1 MKSKDMFFEH
11 LYYEDISTYT
21 IMPTADDDNI
31 VELICKIPISKGAL
45 VKRNDNILKLGSDA
59 TEAPKFEE
67 LTKDLGMKLLSPLL
81 GNCFLHVS
89 SQTKIRDS
97 IERRYLVIQI
107 LCWEKHRVV
116 SR

>member
-1 MKSKDMFFEH
+1 MILLIDNYDSFTYNLFH
-11 LYYEDISTYT
+11 YLIS
-21 IMPTADDDNI
+21 A
-31 VELICKIPISKGAL
+31 GAKEVL
-45 VKRNDNILKLGSDA
+45 VKRNDNILKLGSDS

-107 LCWEKHRVV
+107 LCWGKHRVV

>member
-1 MKSKDMFFEH
+1 MKSKDIFFDH
-11 LYYEDISTYT
+11 LYHEDISTYT

-45 VKRNDNILKLGSDA
+45 VKGNENILKLGSDS
-59 TEAPKFEE
+59 TPAPKFEE

-89 SQTKIRDS
+89 SHANDYEFYRKKIS
-97 IERRYLVIQI
+97 GYTNSALG
-107 LCWEKHRVV
+107 KA
-116 SR
+116 